1 MKDTAT
7 TVIER
12 CELLEN
18 ISEEPGLLVRP
29 YGSQAMN
36 QANGIVSD
44 SMHDAG

>member
-1 MKDTAT
+1 MKDAAT

-12 CELLEN
+12 CDLLAN
-18 ISEEPGLLVRP
+18 ISEEAGLLVRP

-44 SMHDAG
+44 WMHDAG